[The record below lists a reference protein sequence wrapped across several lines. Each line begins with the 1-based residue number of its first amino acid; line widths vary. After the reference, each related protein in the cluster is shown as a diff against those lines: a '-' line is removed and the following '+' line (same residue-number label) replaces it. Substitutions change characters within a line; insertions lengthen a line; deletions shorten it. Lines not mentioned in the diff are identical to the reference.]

1 MLTDPAEELS
11 PSERF
16 ARFRERRQSPALADF
31 ADSFPFSLDDY
42 QLEACRHVESGSGV
56 LVAAPTGAGKTIVG
70 EFAVHLALLQGRKA
84 FYTTPIKALSNQK
97 HADLV
102 RRHGAENVGLLTGDT
117 SHNAEAPVVVM
128 TTEVL
133 RNMIYAGSRTLD
145 GLGYVVMDE
154 VHYLADRF
162 RGPVWEEVI
171 IGLAE
176 SVQVVALS
184 ATVSNAEEFGEWLA
198 EVRGEMALVVSER
211 RPVPL
216 YQHVLA
222 GRDLVDLF
230 DDVAPT
236 AITDPGA
243 PTGRPE
249 VNPRLLRIA
258 KGETRST
265 RDDARR
271 PRGRSGKGKKNAGY
285 GSGAFGGASHPRGG
299 ERSGLVPSRAMMV
312 RALERAR
319 LLPAIVFVFSRA
331 GCDGAVQQLLGSGV
345 SLTSG
350 VERSAILD
358 IAEAHAAG
366 LSPADR
372 DALGWDGFV
381 EALLRGIAA
390 HHAGMLPAFKECV
403 EQAFVRGLVKVVFAT
418 ETLALGINM
427 PARSVVLEKL
437 VKFNGETHADI
448 TPGEYT
454 QLTGRAGRRGI
465 DVEGHAVVQWAP
477 GLDPRAVAGLASR
490 RTYPLRS
497 SFRPTY
503 NMAVNMVGAVGRARA
518 RELLEQSFA
527 QFQTDRA
534 VVGMARNQARNRR
547 QAAELMERASCE
559 RGDFAEYARL
569 REEVAQLEAA
579 AARERKADKRAESVQ
594 ALLELKPGD
603 LIRVPAGRSAGWAV
617 VIDPGT
623 RRDRTDPTP
632 TVMTE
637 ERHVRR
643 LSLVDFPTPTVV
655 VGRVRV
661 PKHFDVKEA
670 AARRSLSAALAS
682 RLAEIDP
689 DPQQYRRGALDA
701 ETRERIDELR
711 ARLQA
716 HPCHRCPDREAH
728 ARLAE
733 KAVRLERENTQIEG
747 RVRRRTSG
755 IASQFDRICQ
765 VLAALGHL
773 APPPGRPDADLD
785 DWRVSDAGR
794 VLSRIY
800 SQLDLVTAECIRGG
814 VLAGLSAPQLAA
826 VLSSLVFETRRS
838 DGTRYRPRMPDAETE
853 EVMVRVRATWRE
865 VSLLERDARLD
876 RGPEPDI
883 GFARAAHHW
892 TAGRPLAEVLDLTG
906 LPAGDFVRWVRQVMD
921 LADQV
926 GSATTDPRLRATC
939 RDAVRQMRRGVVAF
953 VPDEEELVEDD
964 AEDDADDE
972 ADVEGREDVEP
983 DGGAPDAVL
992 VEDGSEDVELVQ
1004 GRTGHA
1010 TGGNRSTDLDGRD
1023 GPVRED

>member
-1 MLTDPAEELS
+1 MDDPDTELTAA
-11 PSERF
+11 ERF
-16 ARFRERRQSPALADF
+16 RRFRERQSSPALAEF
-31 ADSFPFSLDDY
+31 ADSFSFSLDDY
-42 QLEACRHVESGSGV
+42 QLQACRHVEEGSGV

-70 EFAVHLALLQGRKA
+70 EFAVHLALQQGRKA

-102 RRHGAENVGLLTGDT
+102 RRHGADNVGLLTGDT
-117 SHNAEAPVVVM
+117 SHNSEAPVVVM

-145 GLGYVVMDE
+145 NLGYVVMDE

-198 EVRGEMALVVSER
+198 EVRGEMAIVVSER

-222 GRDLVDLF
+222 GRDLIDLF
-230 DDVAPT
+230 ADVAPT
-236 AITDPGA
+236 AVTGDQA
-243 PTGRPE
+243 PTGRPD

-258 KGETRST
+258 KGETRQL
-265 RDDARR
+265 RDDSRR
-271 PRGRSGKGKKNAGY
+271 PRGRSGKGKRQVGY
-285 GSGAFGGASHPRGG
+285 GSGAYGGASHPRGAS
-299 ERSGLVPSRAMMV
+299 RSELVPSRAMMV
-312 RALERAR
+312 RSLQRAD

-331 GCDGAVQQLLGSGV
+331 GCDAAVLQLLGTDL
-345 SLTSG
+345 SLTG
-350 VERSAILD
+350 PAERSALLEL
-358 IAEAHAAG
+358 AETHVAG
-366 LSPADR
+366 LSPDDL
-372 DALGWDGFV
+372 DALGYDTFLEG
-381 EALLRGIAA
+381 LLRGVAS

-403 EQAFVRGLVKVVFAT
+403 EQAFVRGLVRVVFAT

-437 VKFNGETHADI
+437 VKYNGEAHADI

-465 DVEGHAVVQWAP
+465 DVEGHAVVQWSP

-497 SFRPTY
+497 AFRPTY

-534 VVGMARNQARNRR
+534 VVGMARNQARNRN
-547 QAAELMERASCE
+547 QVATLMERAGCE
-559 RGDFAEYARL
+559 LGDFGEYARL
-569 REEVAQLEAA
+569 RQEVAVLEAE
-579 AARERKADKRAESVQ
+579 AARERKADKRAESLQ
-594 ALLELKPGD
+594 ALLQLKPGD
-603 LIRVPAGRSAGWAV
+603 LIRVPSGRSTGWAV

-623 RRDRTDPTP
+623 RGGADPTP
-632 TVMTE
+632 SVMTE
-637 ERHVRR
+637 ERQVRK
-643 LSLVDFPTPTVV
+643 LSLVDFPTPPPV
-655 VGRVRV
+655 VGKVRV
-661 PKHFDVKEA
+661 PKHFDVKQPA
-670 AARRSLSAALAS
+670 NRRSLAAALHS
-682 RLAEIDP
+682 RLAELDP
-689 DPQQYRRGALDA
+689 DPSQYRRSALDA
-701 ETRERIDELR
+701 GTRERIDELR
-711 ARLQA
+711 ARMQA
-716 HPCHRCPDREAH
+716 HPCHRCPDRESH

-733 KAVRLERENTQIEG
+733 RALRLERENAQLEHK
-747 RVRRRTSG
+747 VRRRTSG

-773 APPPGRPDADLD
+773 QPPAGDPDADLD
-785 DWRVSDAGR
+785 RWGVSSAGR

-800 SQLDLVTAECIRGG
+800 SQLDLVTAECIRRG
-814 VLAGLSAPQLAA
+814 VFADLSAPQLAA
-826 VLSSLVFETRRS
+826 VLSSLVFESRRTES
-838 DGTRYRPRMPDAETE
+838 RFRPRMPDTATE
-853 EVMVRVRATWRE
+853 EVMSQVRSIWRE

-892 TAGRPLAEVLDLTG
+892 TAGRPLAEVLDITG
-906 LPAGDFVRWVRQVMD
+906 LPAGDFVRWVRQVLD

-926 GSATTDPRLRATC
+926 GTATTDPRLRSAC
-939 RDAVRQMRRGVVAF
+939 REVVQRMRRGVVAF
-953 VPDEEELVEDD
+953 EPEEAGDGSLEDPVDD
-964 AEDDADDE
+964 AATPQAADPE
-972 ADVEGREDVEP
+972 A
-983 DGGAPDAVL
+983 
-992 VEDGSEDVELVQ
+992 S
-1004 GRTGHA
+1004 
-1010 TGGNRSTDLDGRD
+1010 
-1023 GPVRED
+1023 

>member
-1 MLTDPAEELS
+1 MSAA
-11 PSERF
+11 ERF
-16 ARFRERRQSPALADF
+16 RRFRERQASPALAEF
-31 ADSFPFSLDDY
+31 ADTFPFPLDDY
-42 QLEACRHVESGSGV
+42 QLQACRHVEDGSGV

-97 HADLV
+97 YADLV
-102 RRHGAENVGLLTGDT
+102 RRHGSENVGLLTGDT
-117 SHNAEAPVVVM
+117 SHNSEAPVVVM

-133 RNMIYAGSRTLD
+133 RNMIYAGSRSLTN
-145 GLGYVVMDE
+145 LGYVVMDE

-198 EVRGEMALVVSER
+198 EVRGEMAIVVSER

-222 GRDLVDLF
+222 GRDLIDLF
-230 DDVAPT
+230 DDIAPT
-236 AITDPGA
+236 AVTDPDA
-243 PTGRPE
+243 PARRPD

-258 KGETRST
+258 KSETRQL
-265 RDDARR
+265 RDDSRR
-271 PRGRSGKGKKNAGY
+271 PRGRNGKGRRQTSY
-285 GSGAFGGASHPRGG
+285 GSGAYGGASAPRGG
-299 ERSGLVPSRAMMV
+299 PRSNLVPSRAMMV
-312 RALERAR
+312 RSLERAN

-331 GCDGAVQQLLGSGV
+331 GCDGAVSQLLGSDLY
-345 SLTSG
+345 LTNG
-350 VERSAILD
+350 VERAQILD
-358 IAEAHAAG
+358 IADAHVSG
-366 LSPADR
+366 LSPEDLE
-372 DALGWDGFV
+372 ALGYHTFLEG
-381 EALLRGIAA
+381 LLRGIAA

-437 VKFNGETHADI
+437 VKYNGENHVDI

-497 SFRPTY
+497 AFRPTY
-503 NMAVNMVGAVGRARA
+503 NMAVNMVAAVGRARA

-534 VVGMARNQARNRR
+534 VVGMARNQARNRA
-547 QAAELMERASCE
+547 QVAQLMERAACE
-559 RGDFAEYARL
+559 LGDFGEYARL
-569 REEVAQLEAA
+569 RSEIARLEAE
-579 AARERKADKRAESVQ
+579 AARERKADKRAESLQ
-594 ALLELKPGD
+594 ALLALKPGD
-603 LIRVPAGRSAGWAV
+603 LIRVPSGRSSGWAV
-617 VIDPGT
+617 VIDPGV
-623 RRDRTDPTP
+623 RRDSADPTP

-637 ERHVRR
+637 ERQVRR
-643 LSLVDFPTPTVV
+643 LSLVDFPVPTVV

-661 PKHFDVKEA
+661 PKHFDVKQPA
-670 AARRSLSAALAS
+670 SRRSLSAALRS
-682 RLAEIDP
+682 RLEEIDP
-689 DPQQYRRGALDA
+689 DPAAYRRSALDA
-701 ETRERIDELR
+701 ESRERIEELR

-716 HPCHRCPDREAH
+716 HPCHRCPDREDH

-733 KAVRLERENTQIEG
+733 RALRLERENAQLENK
-747 RVRRRTSG
+747 VRRRTSG

-765 VLAALGHL
+765 VLGALGHL
-773 APPPGRPDADLD
+773 VPPADDPDADLD
-785 DWRVSDAGR
+785 RWRVSDAGR

-814 VLAGLSAPQLAA
+814 VLDGLSSPQLAA
-826 VLSSLVFETRRS
+826 VLSTLVFESRRAE
-838 DGTRYRPRMPDAETE
+838 GRFRPRMPDAETE
-853 EVMVRVRATWRE
+853 EVMSRVRGIWRE

-892 TAGRPLAEVLDLTG
+892 TAGRPLAEVLDITG
-906 LPAGDFVRWVRQVMD
+906 LSAGDFVRWVRQVLD

-939 RDAVRQMRRGVVAF
+939 REVVARMRRGVVAF
-953 VPDEEELVEDD
+953 EPE
-964 AEDDADDE
+964 DADPEEGELEQGDFAPE
-972 ADVEGREDVEP
+972 PDVE
-983 DGGAPDAVL
+983 
-992 VEDGSEDVELVQ
+992 
-1004 GRTGHA
+1004 
-1010 TGGNRSTDLDGRD
+1010 RS
-1023 GPVRED
+1023 